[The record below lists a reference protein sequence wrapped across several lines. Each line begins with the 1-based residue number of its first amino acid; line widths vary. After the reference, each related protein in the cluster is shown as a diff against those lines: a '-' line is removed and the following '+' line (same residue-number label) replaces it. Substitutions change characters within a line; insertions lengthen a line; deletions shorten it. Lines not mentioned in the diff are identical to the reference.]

1 MYEKLYTNAHYFL
14 KRKKLKF
21 GLLLEKFNKQAL

>member
-1 MYEKLYTNAHYFL
+1 MYEKLCTNAHYFL

-21 GLLLEKFNKQAL
+21 GPLLKKFNK